1 MRRSVST
8 LLAAVMAVTGTAV
21 SFAPA
26 AVAIPQI
33 NPAVLN
39 QAAPAAGVQQ
49 VRDHSRR
56 WRYNNNNRNWSNNRN
71 WRGDRSDWRRD
82 NRRYSRNYRY
92 GNRHY
97 GYRYRDNDNGS
108 AIALGIFGLAAGAIV
123 GSQLRGGGYGGGSS
137 YDAACHRKYN
147 SYDSYSKTFLGYDGY
162 RHRCVLP

>member
-8 LLAAVMAVTGTAV
+8 LLAAAMAITGSAV

-26 AVAIPQI
+26 AVAVPQVS
-33 NPAVLN
+33 PAIFN

-49 VRDHSRR
+49 VRDHSAR
-56 WRYNNNNRNWSNNRN
+56 WRQNNRNWSNNRN
-71 WRGDRSDWRRD
+71 WGDWRRD
-82 NRRYSRNYRY
+82 NRHYSRNYRY
-92 GNRHY
+92 GNRYY
-97 GYRYRDNDNGS
+97 GNRYYRYRDNDNGS